1 MGYSWDIMIIYD
13 TTSQPGWMLV
23 CGPENGGFSL
33 IEHQFMAILM
43 VKMNEHDDKPIVFQQ
58 TTDTHSWWRIH
69 EFEMEEL
76 LRHFTKPTG
85 TI

>member
-1 MGYSWDIMIIYD
+1 MGIFMGYSWDIMIIYD

-43 VKMNEHDDKPIVFQQ
+43 VKMNEHDDKPIGLGVPKVFYSVS
-58 TTDTHSWWRIH
+58 TNY
-69 EFEMEEL
+69 
-76 LRHFTKPTG
+76 RHPFMVENP
-85 TI
+85 